1 MKTLIYVVG
10 GIVII
15 TAGVLLVKFFLV
27 GSEPVLEAQPEPVVV
42 TDTSL
47 VGTVTE
53 VNFEQVAAD
62 GPSLI
67 SFTVSGGSE
76 TRVVAVPSMGLPQCV
91 AAATI
96 ADPFQLAPGDF
107 IEVRGLVD
115 EQNYIVPCA
124 STEHYLRAQRTEE
137 KTDVGLAFTYKKGP
151 QGYVL
156 EENTLTANDEVLEV
170 LYSAVFTNTAEYA
183 AFVSASE
190 DRDGPQN
197 FQVRVYENESN
208 LRPAQWVDA
217 YPLESNI
224 ELALTEPSEAVIAG
238 TNAVQ
243 YSGDGL
249 YPTLTFVTAHGD
261 FMYLLSAMYDP
272 ASTQIGEDFMTFV
285 SNIKFISPGAGV
297 LPAAQ

>member
-1 MKTLIYVVG
+1 MKTIIYVVG

-15 TAGVLLVKFFLV
+15 SAIALLARFFLMD
-27 GSEPVLEAQPEPVVV
+27 SEPVPEAQPKPVVV

-47 VGTVTE
+47 AGTVTE

-67 SFTVSGGSE
+67 SFAVSGGNDV
-76 TRVVAVPSMGLPQCV
+76 RVIAVPSMGLPQC
-91 AAATI
+91 AAAPTI
-96 ADPFQLAPGDF
+96 ADPFQIAPGDF
-107 IEVRGLVD
+107 IEVLGTVD
-115 EQNYIVPCA
+115 DRNQIVPCTSA
-124 STEHYLRAQRTEE
+124 EHYLHAQRTEE
-137 KTDVGLAFTYKKGP
+137 KTDVGVAFTYKKGP

-156 EENTLTANDEVLEV
+156 EENTIAANDEVLEV

-190 DRDGPQN
+190 DREGPQN
-197 FQVRVYENESN
+197 FQVRVYENDSK

-224 ELALTEPSEAVIAG
+224 EQALTEPSEAIIGGA
-238 TNAVQ
+238 NAVQ
-243 YSGDGL
+243 FSGDGL

-261 FMYLLSAMYDP
+261 FMYLISAMYDP

-285 SNIKFISPGAGV
+285 GSLKFISTGTDV
-297 LPAAQ
+297 LPVP